1 MNYLA
6 FRLTKYWT
14 FSYDIC
20 FFLSV
25 LTKLLAPAPQ
35 KKKTALVI
43 RRIVMHDL
51 SVLAARVKISGP
63 Q

>member
-25 LTKLLAPAPQ
+25 LTKLLPPP
-35 KKKTALVI
+35 KKKPRWLYAG
-43 RRIVMHDL
+43 L
-51 SVLAARVKISGP
+51 SCTIYQCWRLE
-63 Q
+63 